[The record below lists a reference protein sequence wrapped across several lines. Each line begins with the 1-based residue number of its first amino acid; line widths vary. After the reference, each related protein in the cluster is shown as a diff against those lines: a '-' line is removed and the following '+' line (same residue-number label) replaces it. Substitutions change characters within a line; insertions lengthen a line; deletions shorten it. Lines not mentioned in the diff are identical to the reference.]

1 MDVFQ
6 RAKVKARSRKNPHGH
21 KLYKQLLSNASQGI
35 TFSEDVIME
44 MGPETV
50 PYSKANFHCLYH
62 ASGPLAPIPKQNSK
76 KKKWIK
82 PSHSKDEEEILV
94 EETHLLPLEPP
105 SIAPL
110 AAKES
115 LTFSIT
121 QDNMSDTIRRTGLR
135 WVPNIYSCLKQTT
148 RSDKDDKPRME
159 IKWDE
164 FVLKQLTKT
173 TAKWIVSQ
181 QIPSYCIMD
190 KSRLQSMLRRKY
202 GSASATDLVND
213 DPMSE
218 QDFCCFVELRKPIAE
233 LKGTLESIA
242 ETPLPVYYRV
252 QGYSC
257 STTTTDKPGGVNRT
271 AGNVVVKRIEPP
283 QTPKLQDSL
292 NPRAGKFVYH
302 TDNSFEQ
309 QLHLGI
315 AKPVHQLLTKN
326 HDRIIMDNHSEY
338 QKHLQESYPSVPQTF
353 LTALKEIK
361 VPQREVIGRTERGM
375 RRWVALPTVADYAT
389 EIGLIPP
396 DNSDLVTVAPKQQRR
411 YEPMT
416 EHSSLRYAVEEW
428 RSAWKI
434 KTTWQS
440 MTIEG
445 LKRAL
450 TDMHYH
456 VRLGAIATCAS
467 GAVNRPRAV
476 EDPIDAAQF
485 GRSWDVHPVPPELLP
500 LIVAALDDPIR
511 RVQMAA
517 AVCHYAMGT
526 PDAKA
531 REILRSAL
539 HEDFAGLGADSWM
552 AAQLL
557 AMEGE
562 TSRAVIQRLLSQH
575 FQGEAKTD
583 MEQAASLLSSLSS
596 KTTLVR
602 SLLAEKLNCADW
614 RTRVLACD
622 TISQL
627 KGPLNKD
634 LADKLIHLMWND
646 WHGKV
651 RQKAAQAL
659 GKLGMGRQVH
669 NELSEKLEDGL
680 GSRRVEAL
688 VLIGQLRIMTAKLL
702 PSFLLC
708 LNDSFVAVRKQ
719 ACHVAGE
726 LMMRDNMVMNQL
738 LHLMQNDPAGEV
750 KVAAISAL
758 ARIRCLTSSLQNL
771 LLWALHHELEPSVR
785 IAACEALMKLRVE
798 GPELQQVLQ
807 ECCVLEPNPLVRG
820 KVELLLKVHGYK
832 LDGDK
837 GMVHKIKDQ
846 VHKLCAKEV
855 IQQKVMILKELESL
869 QGIRRRLQGPQDD
882 NSETSDSQVLAELL
896 HEHFKS
902 SKPAFLTEVECPTL
916 KRTERCRPTRR

>member
-6 RAKVKARSRKNPHGH
+6 RAKVKAGSRKNPHGH

-440 MTIEG
+440 VTIEG

-916 KRTERCRPTRR
+916 KRTESPQMQTD